1 MEKGELPVKLKKL
14 LREHPIP
21 ACIAVALSVFVLLG
35 AVSLLRKL
43 LPVSTPVDYARQFV
57 NILWPLALTL
67 LLGYAWCYRRGSF
80 AKTLLAGL
88 FAFILFS
95 LTFFIRLGEALFD
108 EGTLWKPAAG
118 ICLGILNILGIGFR
132 EETVFRGVI
141 ANNLGI
147 AYGKDLRGVWKA
159 VVMSGLIFGLVH
171 LANIVSGVNP
181 ARAAIQAVSACA
193 IGMYYT
199 AIYFRGGSLWVMIMI
214 HCFTDAGGLFRSAFT
229 TSATNVGE
237 INDLSLTGMIMI
249 PVYLG
254 LTAFLLRKK
263 KMDAVLENL
272 RQAAE
277 CDG

>member
-147 AYGKDLRGVWKA
+147 TDLGLLDPHLRRMGDGICHAIPEGHHFRVL
-159 VVMSGLIFGLVH
+159 SGLTGH
-171 LANIVSGVNP
+171 LLP
-181 ARAAIQAVSACA
+181 A
-193 IGMYYT
+193 
-199 AIYFRGGSLWVMIMI
+199 GSKY
-214 HCFTDAGGLFRSAFT
+214 HGNHPG
-229 TSATNVGE
+229 
-237 INDLSLTGMIMI
+237 
-249 PVYLG
+249 
-254 LTAFLLRKK
+254 
-263 KMDAVLENL
+263 
-272 RQAAE
+272 Q
-277 CDG
+277 